1 MKRLAF
7 MICFL
12 IFLSPLY
19 AQNFENLKFGT
30 DSTFDIMT
38 WNIQNFPKNNQVTLN
53 HVTQIIKTMDIDFIA
68 IQEIADSN
76 AFKIL
81 LDSLSDYGGY
91 LGSIYFVGLAYIY
104 KTEFVQINDIYEI
117 YKTFPYWKPFPRA
130 PLLAD
135 IEYKGERMVIINNH
149 FKCCGDG
156 ILDYDNPDD
165 EENRRYQATNL
176 LKAYVDSLFSDIK
189 VIIIGDLN
197 DIITKE
203 IENNVFQNILNDSVH
218 YQFADYEIAFGPV
231 TEWSYPQWPAHI
243 DHIVINHHLFEAFK
257 SDQSAIQTI
266 KIEESYNNGWSDYF
280 QNISDHRPLALKL
293 YFNKNQNASVYQYTK
308 QNPELIVYPNPFNSE
323 TNIHFSPNKE
333 STELLITNIYG
344 QLVFSEKL
352 NPGQSKITW
361 KAEGFA
367 KGIYFVTLK
376 EGGTYCTPLKLI
388 LN

>member
-1 MKRLAF
+1 MKRLALIIF
-7 MICFL
+7 FL
-12 IFLSPLY
+12 ILLSPLY
-19 AQNFENLKFGT
+19 SQNFENLKFGT
-30 DSTFDIMT
+30 DSTFEIMT
-38 WNIQNFPKNNQVTLN
+38 WNIQNFPKNNPVTLN
-53 HVTQIIKTMDIDFIA
+53 HVTQIIKIMDVDIIA
-68 IQEIADSN
+68 VQEIADSN
-76 AFKIL
+76 AFKVL

-91 LGSIYFVGLAYIY
+91 LGSIYFIGLAYIY
-104 KTEFVQINDIYEI
+104 KKEVVQINDIYEI
-117 YKTFPYWKPFPRA
+117 YNTFPYWKPFPRA

-135 IEYKGERMVIINNH
+135 IKYKGERMIIINNH

-156 ILDYDNPDD
+156 IIDHDNPDD
-165 EENRRYQATNL
+165 EETRRYQATNL
-176 LKAYVDSLFSDIK
+176 LKAYADSLFFDTK

-203 IENNVFQNILNDSVH
+203 SANNVFQNILNDSVH

-231 TEWSYPQWPAHI
+231 TEWSYPDWPAHI
-243 DHIVINHHLFEAFK
+243 DHIIINHPLFDAFK
-257 SDQSAIQTI
+257 NVQSEIQTI

-308 QNPELIVYPNPFNSE
+308 QNPGLIIYPNPFNSE
-323 TNIHFSPNKE
+323 TNIHFNLKME
-333 STELLITNIYG
+333 NAELHILNIFG
-344 QLVFSEKL
+344 QIVFSEKL
-352 NPGQSKITW
+352 KAEQTKLTW
-361 KAEGFA
+361 KAERFA